1 MSQNND
7 KNSRIKEENT
17 IKVVIIF
24 YRLEKLKKETKDTT
38 IKDMKKL
45 DYKKTEESK
54 DRILR
59 NIWNVSSIGEEI
71 KAIKDIILGV
81 IRVLF
86 EN

>member
-1 MSQNND
+1 MTPSQFETWLDVEMSQNND

-24 YRLEKLKKETKDTT
+24 YRLEKLKKKTKDTT

-59 NIWNVSSIGEEI
+59 NI
-71 KAIKDIILGV
+71 
-81 IRVLF
+81 
-86 EN
+86 